1 MGHVGT
7 FMMAFNLALECV
19 GTKHRTMFGILIE
32 TPFAIGGLIVG
43 IVSYAGV
50 RDWRTLT
57 LVLSA
62 PNILVIFLF
71 LWILPES
78 PRWLI
83 SKKKKEKLLRVL
95 DKAAKVN
102 DKHLPID
109 QILEADREDEK
120 IKGSDPEVV
129 VKSATVL
136 DLFWPPTI
144 LIR

>member
-1 MGHVGT
+1 M
-7 FMMAFNLALECV
+7 
-19 GTKHRTMFGILIE
+19 
-32 TPFAIGGLIVG
+32 
-43 IVSYAGV
+43 
-50 RDWRTLT
+50 
-57 LVLSA
+57 
-62 PNILVIFLF
+62 IFLF

-102 DKHLPID
+102 KKHLPID

-129 VKSATVL
+129 VKSATIL